1 MKVSFTGTT
10 NHASVLE
17 LNERGGQQGLSH
29 KLICTLDNSGKSR
42 DLFEFGP
49 ILEEFPYKRN
59 KTQNNVLIVEVF
71 NKLSNKDLPELRSGI
86 DFFLKNKYNPQADLI
101 TINGKP
107 LPTAKNKIYII
118 EKIGALAKA
127 IAEKSFVDFSTSK
140 EYLQSEDCIRNIL
153 GDEASVSRNDALK
166 QIQNFLS
173 VRNIKINA
181 DCINKSAQN
190 LIKKLSKY

>member
-1 MKVSFTGTT
+1 MNISFTGTT

-17 LNERGGQQGLSH
+17 LNEKRGQHGLSH
-29 KLICTLDNSGKSR
+29 KLICTLDNNGKSR
-42 DLFEFGP
+42 DLFEFGQ

-59 KTQNNVLIVEVF
+59 KTQNNVLIIEVF
-71 NKLSNKDLPELRSGI
+71 NKLSNKDLPELRNGI
-86 DFFLKNKYNPQADLI
+86 DFFLKNKYDPQTDLI

-107 LPTAKNKIYII
+107 LAVGKNKIYII

-127 IAEKSFVDFSTSK
+127 ITEKRFVDFTTSR

-153 GDEASVSRNDALK
+153 GDEASVKGNDALK
-166 QIQNFLS
+166 QIRDFLS

-181 DCINKSAQN
+181 DCISKSTQN